1 MTFPLSPAAA
11 QAQDYPSHPVKIMV
25 PFGAGG
31 PADVY
36 SRVLAQHLSEA
47 LKQPFVVEDR
57 PGAGSIIGT
66 DAVAKSPPD
75 GYTLLAMSNTHTTN
89 ELLIANKP
97 FQLMRDFV
105 PVAGINYSDLVM
117 VIHPSVPAKDLKEF
131 IAYAKSKPG
140 ELNYASS
147 GAGTPYHMAGE
158 LFKTMS
164 GTNLVH
170 VPHKASGEAR
180 NSVIG
185 GHVQMMFDAI
195 TTMAPNVKAGQVRA
209 LGTSAAKRSTVLSDV
224 PTIAEAGVPGYEFDD
239 LARHHGSGRHS
250 EGDRRQ
256 AQRRDQQGDQPRRC
270 EGSVGQAGGGAAGD
284 DSRGVR
290 CLLAQGHREMGQC
303 GEGLGH
309 QGGLIAA
316 RRRLSESVRP
326 VFIGYFLAAAFTGSF
341 TFGMV
346 SNSMFQSSPAC
357 FSTRR
362 I

>member
-1 MTFPLSPAAA
+1 MPMSLRALAPLTRVPALALLPAVALALMLAGSDVSRAQEFPTR
-11 QAQDYPSHPVKIMV
+11 PVKIVV

-36 SRVLAQHLSEA
+36 SRVLAQHLSDA

-89 ELLIANKP
+89 ESLIPNKP

-105 PVAGINYSDLVM
+105 PVAAINYSDLVM

-140 ELNYASS
+140 QLNYASS

-158 LFKTMS
+158 LFKAMS
-164 GTNLVH
+164 GTDIVH

-209 LGTSAAKRSTVLSDV
+209 LGTSAAKRSTVLSDI
-224 PTIAEAGVPGYEFDD
+224 PTIAEAGVPGYESTIWLGIMAPAGTPKAIVDKLNAEINKAVSRPDVKEAWDKQGAVPLVMTPAEFDAYLRKD
-239 LARHHGSGRHS
+239 IEKWAHVVKVSGAKA
-250 EGDRRQ
+250 E
-256 AQRRDQQGDQPRRC
+256 
-270 EGSVGQAGGGAAGD
+270 
-284 DSRGVR
+284 
-290 CLLAQGHREMGQC
+290 
-303 GEGLGH
+303 
-309 QGGLIAA
+309 
-316 RRRLSESVRP
+316 
-326 VFIGYFLAAAFTGSF
+326 
-341 TFGMV
+341 
-346 SNSMFQSSPAC
+346 
-357 FSTRR
+357 
-362 I
+362 

>member
-1 MTFPLSPAAA
+1 MDARATIAAVLISA
-11 QAQDYPSHPVKIMV
+11 VACLCSTGASAQDYPAHPVKIVV

-66 DAVAKSPPD
+66 DVVAKSPPD
-75 GYTLLAMSNTHTTN
+75 GYTLLAMSNPHTTN
-89 ELLIANKP
+89 ESLVAKKP

-117 VIHPSVPAKDLKEF
+117 VVHPSVPAKDLKEF

-158 LFKTMS
+158 LFKAMS

-180 NSVIG
+180 NSVMG
-185 GHVQMMFDAI
+185 GHVHMMFDAI
-195 TTMAPNVKAGQVRA
+195 TTMTSNVQAGQVKA
-209 LGTSAAKRSTVLSDV
+209 LGTTGTKRSALTPDV
-224 PTIAEAGVPGYEFDD
+224 PTIAEAGVPGYESTIWLGIMAPAGTPKEIVEKLNGEINKIINRADVKE
-239 LARHHGSGRHS
+239 AW
-250 EGDRRQ
+250 
-256 AQRRDQQGDQPRRC
+256 AKQGAVP
-270 EGSVGQAGGGAAGD
+270 
-284 DSRGVR
+284 
-290 CLLAQGHREMGQC
+290 
-303 GEGLGH
+303 
-309 QGGLIAA
+309 
-316 RRRLSESVRP
+316 
-326 VFIGYFLAAAFTGSF
+326 
-341 TFGMV
+341 MV
-346 SNSMFQSSPAC
+346 MSPAE
-357 FSTRR
+357 FDKYLRADIEKWAHVVKVSGAKVN
-362 I
+362 